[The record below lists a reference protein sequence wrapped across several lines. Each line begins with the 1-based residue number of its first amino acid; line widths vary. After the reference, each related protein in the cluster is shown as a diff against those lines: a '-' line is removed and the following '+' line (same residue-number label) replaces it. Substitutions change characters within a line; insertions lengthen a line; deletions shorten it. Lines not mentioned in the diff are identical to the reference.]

1 MGYKILFTEDA
12 LVDLEIILDY
22 IRAANPEAANR
33 FGAALLNH
41 VELLHS
47 FPRIGV
53 LVPRRPGIRKLVH
66 TPIRVYYRIRE
77 DPGLIEILHFWH
89 VARKLPKF

>member
-1 MGYKILFTEDA
+1 MGYKILFTEEA

-22 IRAANPEAANR
+22 IRAENPDAANR

-41 VELLHS
+41 VELLQS
-47 FPRIGV
+47 FPRVGV
-53 LVPRRPGIRKLVH
+53 LVPRRPGIRNLLQAPV
-66 TPIRVYYRIRE
+66 RVYQRIRE

-89 VARKLPKF
+89 VARKQPEF

>member
-22 IRAANPEAANR
+22 IRADSPEAANR

-41 VELLHS
+41 VELLQT
-47 FPRIGV
+47 FPRIGGP
-53 LVPRRPGIRKLVH
+53 VPKRPGIRKLLH

-77 DPGLIEILHFWH
+77 HPGLIEILHFWH
-89 VARKLPKF
+89 AARKPPKA